1 LQSKILMET
10 HRKIVKDFLD
20 IIILARL
27 RNAELLSGYEIMG
40 LIHQKLGFLI
50 SSGTVYSLLYS
61 MERKGLIKGE
71 LTDGKRVYAL
81 TDQGKSVID
90 AILGSKEEL
99 LRFVRSLLDGW

>member
-1 LQSKILMET
+1 MQSKILMEM
-10 HRKIVKDFLD
+10 HRRMIKDFLD

-27 RNAELLSGYEIMG
+27 RNAKLLSGYEIMG

-71 LTDGKRVYAL
+71 LTDGKRIYVL
-81 TDQGKSVID
+81 TDQGKGVID

-99 LRFVRSLLDGW
+99 LKFVRTLLDGW

>member
-1 LQSKILMET
+1 MEI
-10 HRKIVKDFLD
+10 HRRIVKDFLD

-71 LTDGKRVYAL
+71 LTNGKRIYVL
-81 TDQGKSVID
+81 TDQGKGVID

-99 LRFVRSLLDGW
+99 LRFVRTLLDGW

>member
-1 LQSKILMET
+1 MEAEVSRKLQK
-10 HRKIVKDFLD
+10 RIVQNFLD

-81 TDQGKSVID
+81 TEQGKSVID
-90 AILGSKEEL
+90 AIIGSKEEL

>member
-1 LQSKILMET
+1 LQSKTLMDV
-10 HRKIVKDFLD
+10 HRRIVKDFLD

-27 RNAELLSGYEIMG
+27 RNTELLSGYEIMG

-71 LTDGKRVYAL
+71 LTNGKRVYVL
-81 TDQGKSVID
+81 TDQGKGAID

-99 LRFVRSLLDGW
+99 LRFMRTLLNGW

>member
-1 LQSKILMET
+1 MET

-20 IIILARL
+20 IIVLARL

-71 LTDGKRVYAL
+71 LTDGKRVYVL
-81 TDQGKSVID
+81 TDQGKNLID
-90 AILGSKEEL
+90 AIVGSKEEL
-99 LRFVRSLLDGW
+99 LRFVRSLLDSW